1 MRARLATGGGIG
13 ALARMRVEGYVR
25 SGRVL
30 AAAMA
35 ALIVLGV
42 AYGGGAAQA
51 GEAYGY
57 SAAVL
62 FPVLAAQA
70 QMLLNTEPD
79 VQRRLSMVAVG
90 GLRREILAGA
100 LAAVVASLA
109 VVAVAIVAPW
119 PIGGITGPRSADDPG
134 LLVGFT
140 AGIWA
145 NLLLVLPA
153 VALGALASRAAVGS
167 TGLGLA
173 VLASGCVMGY
183 VVGVRDSMV
192 WWLGPPLLPTAR
204 ATVDGLDVPAM
215 LGYTAQSL
223 LWTAAAAA
231 VYVWLR
237 RRH

>member
-1 MRARLATGGGIG
+1 MSTATAARRPVA

-30 AAAMA
+30 ASTMA
-35 ALIVLGV
+35 ALVVLGV

-70 QMLLNTEPD
+70 QLLLNTEPD
-79 VQRRLSMVAVG
+79 VQRRLSVVAVG
-90 GLRREILAGA
+90 GLRREIVAGA
-100 LAAVVASLA
+100 LAAVVASLVLV
-109 VVAVAIVAPW
+109 VVALVVPW

-134 LLVGFT
+134 LLTGFT

-145 NLLLVLPA
+145 HLLLVLPA

-183 VVGVRDSMV
+183 VVGVRDSLV

-204 ATVDGLDVPAM
+204 TTVDGLDVAAM

-223 LWTAAAAA
+223 LWTAAVAA

-237 RRH
+237 RRN